1 MKTVRYWA
9 ATPVYLVAILLALLA
24 DSIEGDQRDQPE

>member
-1 MKTVRYWA
+1 MKTIRFWA

-24 DSIEGDQRDQPE
+24 DSIEGDQRDQSE